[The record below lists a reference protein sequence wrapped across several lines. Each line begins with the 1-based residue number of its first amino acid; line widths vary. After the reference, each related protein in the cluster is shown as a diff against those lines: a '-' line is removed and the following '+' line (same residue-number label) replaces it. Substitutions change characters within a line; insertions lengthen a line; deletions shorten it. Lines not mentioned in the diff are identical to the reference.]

1 MTSSL
6 DRIRGINAQIAAL
19 DDQIMQTEVELSML
33 QHIDDDAQRDAVVS
47 ENYEDRS
54 AAKMTSSDVS
64 RFQKQ
69 LRNMERNRT
78 KLVAKRDALIGKL
91 AAE

>member
-1 MTSSL
+1 MASSL

-19 DDQIMQTEVELSML
+19 DGQITQAEVEVSML
-33 QHIDDDAQRDAVVS
+33 KHIDDDAQRDAVVS

-54 AAKMTSSDVS
+54 AAKMTRSDVL

-69 LRNMERNRT
+69 IQNMERDRT
-78 KLVAKRDALIGKL
+78 KLVTKRDALIGKL